1 MEILKQASTDFL
13 EKKSNIDLKEIKRE
27 LKINSNEEELLLERC
42 LKALEYGGIIFQ
54 DDKGRYSLLNKRRCR
69 YNIK

>member
-1 MEILKQASTDFL
+1 MEILKQALTDFL

-42 LKALEYGGIIFQ
+42 LKALEYGGIIF
-54 DDKGRYSLLNKRRCR
+54 
-69 YNIK
+69 